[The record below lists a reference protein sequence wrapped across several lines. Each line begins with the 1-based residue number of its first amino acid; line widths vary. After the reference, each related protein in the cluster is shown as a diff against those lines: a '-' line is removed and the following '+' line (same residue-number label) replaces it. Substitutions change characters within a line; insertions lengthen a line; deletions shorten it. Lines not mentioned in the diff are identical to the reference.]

1 MILAQSSLMSE
12 LGCGNCH
19 SGLEPSKI
27 VKKRAPDLSY
37 SGIKYNEAFIYD
49 YLKSP
54 KKIRYHIGQ
63 SRMPNF
69 GLSDNEALAL
79 TKYLMSRKKL

>member
-37 SGIKYNEAFIYD
+37 SGIKYNEAFSFINNKKYKDFDHYRLEDNTIYT
-49 YLKSP
+49 YKGPKIKS
-54 KKIRYHIGQ
+54 K
-63 SRMPNF
+63 
-69 GLSDNEALAL
+69 A
-79 TKYLMSRKKL
+79 